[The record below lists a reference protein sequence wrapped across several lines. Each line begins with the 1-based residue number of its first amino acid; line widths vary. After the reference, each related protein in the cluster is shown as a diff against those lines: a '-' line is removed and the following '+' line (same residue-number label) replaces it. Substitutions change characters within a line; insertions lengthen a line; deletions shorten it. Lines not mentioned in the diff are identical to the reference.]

1 MTNLTRK
8 LSSKHFVLLW
18 VGSSCHFWK
27 QIVKIFQILAM
38 MSDHPPVS
46 QTIIFL
52 YAKKSAF
59 YLIFKSHVS
68 HTLSC
73 LCTHCQRNQL
83 SSEKLSWRVE
93 DRLVPVPGAS
103 LFEVKATPMLHWWTF
118 RKASSNLGAFVT
130 LHSGWNFP
138 AEAKDDYYPHFI
150 VQRLNNLS
158 LRFKVFYSIWQ
169 RWVYI
174 FI

>member
-1 MTNLTRK
+1 MSWKFLPFLETNCEDI
-8 LSSKHFVLLW
+8 SDFSKDVWSPTCF
-18 VGSSCHFWK
+18 
-27 QIVKIFQILAM
+27 
-38 MSDHPPVS
+38 SDNYFF
-46 QTIIFL
+46 ICE
-52 YAKKSAF
+52 KSAF

-93 DRLVPVPGAS
+93 DRLVPVPGAF
-103 LFEVKATPMLHWWTF
+103 LFEVKVTPMLHWWTF